1 MCSYSDTDTD
11 PHGHGHVNKNVLLY
25 SKNSK
30 RKSIITVKLK
40 TK

>member
-11 PHGHGHVNKNVLLY
+11 PHGHGHVNRNVLIY

-30 RKSIITVKLK
+30 ESQLKL
-40 TK
+40 